1 MSIEEQSLLILTGES
16 LDTNRPRPY
25 PKSWYAFLLSPLW
38 ICLLIALIM
47 RVWLTVHTQ
56 GMIDGDEALV
66 GIQAE
71 RILQGNFPVYFY
83 GVPYF
88 GSLEAYLASILFA
101 IFGPSAWALRAEAT
115 LASLVLVWL
124 TWRLASELADAAQL
138 PAYAKS
144 YFTLIAGL
152 IAAVPPLYDVIV
164 ELRTWGGYVETFVL
178 MLLLL
183 LSVFR
188 LTRRWHEDASTC
200 ELLWRWAGIGFIVG
214 LGMWIYPLI
223 VSAIVTSA
231 IWIVGDRIAESIKLR
246 REFTEIPNRTTTAIS
261 RAVQPLLLAVAAIP
275 AIIVGFIP
283 AILWGAT
290 HRWENI
296 RYIRYLGGSW
306 TIQRFD
312 TVQKVTNTYTSCVVP
327 HVISGALSVE
337 NKMMATLHTSLL
349 IFTLFCIFATTTLVV
364 TSFIWHRPALLR
376 ARHLAGLPTLFG
388 ACAAIIYCTSSSSKW
403 SLIGC
408 NLDLTGRYATPL
420 MLAFPFF
427 FATIFTLAGMF
438 IYEKRKKSRLQRA
451 ERADTP
457 AQPISAAPISRLH
470 FWVLAQLALLA
481 LLLVYLGA
489 QASTYGLSDPDQT
502 FQSPYCALAPANYD
516 PIIAYM
522 QQQHIQYAWATNLLG
537 HPIIFKTNS
546 RIIVVDPLEIK
557 NPPRAVNRIPS
568 YTQAAKEANRPGFLV
583 FVRHGDVHPLLLRFL
598 DARQILYNAAFFPS
612 EPGFDVLVVRPLSRT
627 VSPQEI
633 KNLEPFNCYAT

>member
-1 MSIEEQSLLILTGES
+1 MSIQEQSLPILTGES

-25 PKSWYAFLLSPLW
+25 PKRWYTFRLSPLW
-38 ICLLIALIM
+38 ICLLIALII
-47 RVWLTVHTQ
+47 RVWLTVHTH

-83 GVPYF
+83 GIPYF

-115 LASLVLVWL
+115 LASLALVWL
-124 TWRLASELADAAQL
+124 TWRLASGLADAAQL

-152 IAAVPPLYDVIV
+152 IAAVPPLYDGIV

-178 MLLLL
+178 ILLLL

-188 LTRRWHEDASTC
+188 LTRRWHEDAPTR
-200 ELLWRWAGIGFIVG
+200 ELLWRWAGIGFIAG

-223 VSAIVTSA
+223 ISAIVTSA

-246 REFTEIPNRTTTAIS
+246 REFAEIPNRTTTAIS
-261 RAVQPLLLAVAAIP
+261 CSAQPLLLAVAAIP
-275 AIIVGFIP
+275 ASIVGFIP
-283 AILWGAT
+283 ATLWGAT

-306 TIQRFD
+306 TLQRFD
-312 TVQKVTNTYTSCVVP
+312 TVQKVTNAYTSCVVP

-337 NKMMATLHTSLL
+337 NKMMATLHAPLL
-349 IFTLFCIFATTTLVV
+349 IFTLFCIFGTTALVV
-364 TSFIWHRPALLR
+364 ISFIWHRQTLLR

-388 ACAAIIYCTSSSSKW
+388 ACAVIIYCTSSSSKW
-403 SLIGC
+403 SLMGC

-427 FATIFTLAGMF
+427 FATIFTLACMF
-438 IYEKRKKSRLQRA
+438 IYEKRKKSRLHHVEGA
-451 ERADTP
+451 VTP
-457 AQPISAAPISRLH
+457 AQPIRAAHISRLR
-470 FWVLAQLALLA
+470 FWVLAQLALFA

-489 QASTYGLSDPDQT
+489 QAWTYDLSDTDQT

-546 RIIVVDPLEIK
+546 RIIVVDPLEIM

-568 YTQAAKEANRPGFLV
+568 YTEAVKDANRPGFLV
-583 FVRHGDVHPLLLRFL
+583 FVRHGDVHPLLLRIL
-598 DARQILYNAAFFPS
+598 DARQVLYNAAFFPS
-612 EPGFDVLVVRPLSRT
+612 EPGFDVLVVTPHSRT
-627 VSPQEI
+627 VSPLEI
-633 KNLEPFNCYAT
+633 KNLEPFNCFAT

>member
-1 MSIEEQSLLILTGES
+1 MSIREESLPKLTEES
-16 LDTNRPRPY
+16 LDTSTPRLY
-25 PKSWYAFLLSPLW
+25 PKRWYMFLLSPL
-38 ICLLIALIM
+38 CLCLFVALIL
-47 RVWLTVHTQ
+47 RIWLIVRTH

-71 RILQGNFPVYFY
+71 RILQGDFPVYFY
-83 GVPYF
+83 GIPYF

-101 IFGPSAWALRAEAT
+101 IFGASAWALRAEAT
-115 LASLVLVWL
+115 LVSLVLVWL

-152 IAAVPPLYDVIV
+152 VAAVPPLYDGIV
-164 ELRTWGGYVETFVL
+164 ELRTWGGYIETFVL

-183 LSVFR
+183 FSVFR
-188 LTRRWHEDASTC
+188 LTRRWHEDASTR
-200 ELLWRWAGIGFIVG
+200 ELLWRWAGIGFIIG
-214 LGMWIYPLI
+214 LGLWIYPLI

-231 IWIVGDRIAESIKLR
+231 IWIVSDRIAESLKLR
-246 REFTEIPNRTTTAIS
+246 RELAEIPSRTTTAIVGS
-261 RAVQPLLLAVAAIP
+261 AQPLLLAAAAVP
-275 AIIVGFIP
+275 ASIVGFIP

-290 HRWENI
+290 HSWANI

-312 TVQKVTNTYTSCVVP
+312 TVQKVTNAYTNCVVP

-337 NKMMATLHTSLL
+337 NKTMATLHASLL
-349 IFTLFCIFATTTLVV
+349 IFTLFCIFASTILVV

-403 SLIGC
+403 SLMGC

-427 FATIFTLAGMF
+427 FATIFTLAGIF
-438 IYEKRKKSRLQRA
+438 IHEKRKKSRLQSA
-451 ERADTP
+451 DGADTP
-457 AQPISAAPISRLH
+457 AQPISAAPISRLR
-470 FWVLAQLALLA
+470 FSVFAQLALFA

-489 QASTYGLSDPDQT
+489 QAWTYGLSNADQT
-502 FQSPYCALAPANYD
+502 FQSPYCSLVPANYD

-546 RIIVVDPLEIK
+546 RIIVVDPLEIM
-557 NPPRAVNRIPS
+557 NPPRAVNRIPT
-568 YTQAAKEANRPGFLV
+568 YTEAVKDAKRPSFLV
-583 FVRHGDVHPLLLRFL
+583 FIHHGDVHPLLLRFL
-598 DARQILYNAAFFPS
+598 YARQVLYHAAFFPS
-612 EPGFDVLVVRPLSRT
+612 EPGFDVLVVTPLSRT
-627 VSPQEI
+627 VSPLEI
-633 KNLEPFNCYAT
+633 KNLEAFNCFAT